1 MSEMSDMKILRYTI
15 KYQDIN
21 VAIVQFCKEDFFNFL
36 KNSDVFMEISED
48 EDSFWDRFEE
58 ALMEISGVFFVM
70 VEGYEIT
77 IIKDPELQNWGG
89 IIEDAIWCSV
99 LFLNP
104 GGGAIEVSKKSGKDI
119 GKMITQKFDTVEP
132 EYPHR
137 DKK

>member
-1 MSEMSDMKILRYTI
+1 
-15 KYQDIN
+15 
-21 VAIVQFCKEDFFNFL
+21 
-36 KNSDVFMEISED
+36 MEISED

-104 GGGAIEVSKKSGKDI
+104 GGGAIEVSKKSGKAI